1 MSGNEGGRGRAGCLA
16 DATGVWHM
24 IFNLSHKSMAQT
36 QTQTQTAT
44 KVPMPVSVSLSLF
57 LFLFPFHLFVIVVFV
72 VGHNLVAQR
81 LRRGS

>member
-24 IFNLSHKSMAQT
+24 IFNLSHKSMA

>member
-1 MSGNEGGRGRAGCLA
+1 MRAGAGGRAGCLA

-36 QTQTQTAT
+36 QTAT
-44 KVPMPVSVSLSLF
+44 KVPMPVSVCLSLF
-57 LFLFPFHLFVIVVFV
+57 LFLFPFHFFVIVVFV

-81 LRRGS
+81 LRRGG